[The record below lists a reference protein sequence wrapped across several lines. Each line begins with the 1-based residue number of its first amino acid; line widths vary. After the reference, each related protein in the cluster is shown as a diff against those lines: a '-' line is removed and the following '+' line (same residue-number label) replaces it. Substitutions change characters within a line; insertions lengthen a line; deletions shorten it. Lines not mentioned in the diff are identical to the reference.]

1 MLFIYSTWSLV
12 SKNGASYRIWSTYE
26 WVIAQRRKEGSN
38 SMLWST
44 GCPKKMH
51 NSCFLVIMTL
61 WNELGRKVGMFPKI
75 QEIFYLIDTKIFQ
88 FDLLEDEKIGS
99 KDGNPTWKIWK
110 KWKKF
115 LWMEVIF
122 LDTLQC
128 LNLYFRQ

>member
-12 SKNGASYRIWSTYE
+12 SKNGSSYRIWSTYE
-26 WVIAQRRKEGSN
+26 WVITQRRKEGSN
-38 SMLWST
+38 SMLWSI

-88 FDLLEDEKIGS
+88 FDLPEDEKIGS

>member
-1 MLFIYSTWSLV
+1 
-12 SKNGASYRIWSTYE
+12 
-26 WVIAQRRKEGSN
+26 
-38 SMLWST
+38 
-44 GCPKKMH
+44 
-51 NSCFLVIMTL
+51 
-61 WNELGRKVGMFPKI
+61 MFQKI
-75 QEIFYLIDTKIFQ
+75 QEILYLIDTKIFQ
-88 FDLLEDEKIGS
+88 FDPLEAEKIES